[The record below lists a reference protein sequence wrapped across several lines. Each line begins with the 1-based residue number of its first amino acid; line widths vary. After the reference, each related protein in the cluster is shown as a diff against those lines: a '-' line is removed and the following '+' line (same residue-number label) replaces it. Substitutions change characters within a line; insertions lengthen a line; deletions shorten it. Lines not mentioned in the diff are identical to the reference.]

1 MWSRQVC
8 SVCGVNRN
16 LDVHHIVSRGMGGS
30 SRPEIEDASN
40 KIVICR
46 SCHTEVTEHRWH
58 LTRNER
64 QLTVVKVDTGEIIF
78 RRLFDPQF
86 DASAFF
92 QRLTLVDLEIDA
104 LVQGIPY
111 LSDEQLVELFAE
123 LRGLDKG
130 SWRAQAAVLWEAKQR
145 FVYGDRAW
153 EAMGRSFGIGWR
165 QAYNLARVWQT
176 FFKGENDEFCNQLQN
191 CSLQEVTRYIVASE
205 TNGPHFWL
213 AYAED
218 RKAVDPSY
226 SIRDF
231 KNEIEIAG
239 ARSEESACGS
249 GSSSKTCRWLS
260 AFCSKLDRI
269 VKPGECPGCDLLPSI
284 EERLR

>member
-1 MWSRQVC
+1 MVLSVSTSCQVC
-8 SVCGVNRN
+8 GSNRN

-46 SCHTEVTEHRWH
+46 SCHIEVTEHRWH
-58 LTRNER
+58 LTRDDR

-92 QRLTLVDLEIDA
+92 QRLTLVDLEIEA

-145 FVYGDRAW
+145 FVYGDHAW
-153 EAMGRSFGIGWR
+153 EAMGRSFGIGCARLITWPASGRPSSRGRTANSAINCKIAPCKRSPGTSWPARPTGLTSGWLTPKTAR
-165 QAYNLARVWQT
+165 Q
-176 FFKGENDEFCNQLQN
+176 
-191 CSLQEVTRYIVASE
+191 
-205 TNGPHFWL
+205 
-213 AYAED
+213 
-218 RKAVDPSY
+218 
-226 SIRDF
+226 
-231 KNEIEIAG
+231 
-239 ARSEESACGS
+239 
-249 GSSSKTCRWLS
+249 
-260 AFCSKLDRI
+260 
-269 VKPGECPGCDLLPSI
+269 
-284 EERLR
+284 